1 LTPGD
6 IEFVQVLSSMI
17 VSTATVAAIVVVDE
31 RRLGAGA
38 RARAWPR
45 VSRDAAI
52 FGAWIFG
59 ALFGCLLLF
68 VHFARTRGL
77 LVGLGLGLLWTAVL
91 LAVDLGTWSLV
102 GAVADWLG
110 L

>member
-1 LTPGD
+1 MTRGD
-6 IEFVQVLSSMI
+6 VEFVQVLSSMI

-31 RRLGAGA
+31 RRLGA
-38 RARAWPR
+38 RELARAWPR
-45 VSRDAAI
+45 ASRDAAI
-52 FGAWIFG
+52 FGAWLFG

-77 LVGLGLGLLWTAVL
+77 VVGIGLGLLWAAFL
-91 LAVDLGTWSLV
+91 LAADLGTWSLA
-102 GAVADWLG
+102 GAVIEWLG

>member
-1 LTPGD
+1 LTQGD

-45 VSRDAAI
+45 ASRDAAI
-52 FGAWIFG
+52 FGAWLFG
-59 ALFGCLLLF
+59 ALFGCLLIF

-77 LVGLGLGLLWTAVL
+77 LVGLGLGLLWAAFL
-91 LAVDLGTWSLV
+91 LAADLGTASVV
-102 GAVADWLG
+102 GAVADWLRH
-110 L
+110 